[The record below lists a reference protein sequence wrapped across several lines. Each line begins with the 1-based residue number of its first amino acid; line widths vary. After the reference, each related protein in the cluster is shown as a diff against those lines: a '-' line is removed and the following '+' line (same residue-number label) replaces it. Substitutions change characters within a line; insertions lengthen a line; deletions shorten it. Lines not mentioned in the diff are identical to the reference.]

1 MQKLNSWVKAN
12 SWASVAIAL
21 FLGWSAGTGS
31 SDDHGAELASAR
43 AQLVEVQSEQGAEAS
58 ELASAN
64 SSLESENS
72 ELEQQLDELQEDLD
86 GLQEK
91 LEMIRSERPLPDF
104 VGAEAEDLLTLAN
117 KFDWHVSVVK
127 QVSSAAP
134 GTIIGHTPS
143 SGATVRQGSDIQ
155 IVVAK
160 AAPAPKPQPAAEA
173 APESASSSGCDSN
186 YQGTC
191 VPVVSYDLNCD
202 DIGGSVTV
210 VGSDPH
216 GFDADGDG
224 SGCE

>member
-1 MQKLNSWVKAN
+1 MQKLNLWVKAN

-21 FLGWSAGTGS
+21 FLGWTAGSGS
-31 SDDHGAELASAR
+31 SDDKGAELASVRAEL
-43 AQLVEVQSEQGAEAS
+43 AQLQSDQTGQVE
-58 ELASAN
+58 ELANEKSV
-64 SSLESENS
+64 LESDNGD
-72 ELEQQLDELQEDLD
+72 LEQQLDAVQADLAS
-86 GLQEK
+86 LQEK

-117 KFDWHVSVVK
+117 KFDWDVSVVK

-134 GTIIGHTPS
+134 GTIIGHSPS
-143 SGATVRQGSDIQ
+143 SGATVRQGSQIQ

-160 AAPAPKPQPAAEA
+160 AAPAPKPQPVAEA
-173 APESASSSGCDSN
+173 APESSSSSACDSN